1 MTAAEAQ
8 SSISRPGPSILTV
21 DSVSQD
27 QRRVHRDSVPLPR
40 STGGTPSGTGTPQE
54 GFSTLQSPDAGDP
67 LATVDWDAFLLP
79 LEPTAE
85 DPLDDAAAKS
95 KAPRYQNSD
104 QPMITWI
111 PKRDLFL
118 DELLRREGRGQFT
131 ADRCT
136 SVQRWTGVS
145 FEQTT
150 LKDLGLV
157 VQLGHRHNGT
167 TCANPIPVRD
177 NFSVIDINGRH
188 VVMLAFCGC
197 DGAGEAG
204 DNVQQLLRF
213 DLYPATDC
221 EPNTAFT
228 IALLEHYHLQSLQG
242 KISMYDYY
250 TTLERLTDN
259 TGTKKVVDRYKE
271 FMRVVAQW
279 RHLKMLKRAGRAH
292 CPEGI
297 KGTGP
302 GELAVRCPA
311 CPHPGIN
318 LPDNWQDVSD
328 DLKYMYWLTV
338 AVDACFRLK
347 RRDVSSTQKDPFL
360 GNGWGYFVE
369 DTGYHEVLKGYQD
382 QDEMSSCTGFSAID
396 HANNKFSKGYAAT
409 GVGAVVCARHEFWLA
424 LGMGDLQKG
433 ERYVNMDYIFV
444 SAMREYLVVNKLV
457 TYDIAC
463 QWSKNLLERIA
474 SFPAGIQIDIPEGS
488 IMYAI
493 PKLHFRSHIQEGH
506 SPYSL
511 NYRKG
516 CARNDGEGIERRWW
530 DIQPI
535 TGSTKMMGPGQR
547 QGVLEDHLGYG
558 NWRKFVEL
566 PWTLRDRLRDALKS
580 YMKNVDHYTTLTV
593 SLMDEN
599 VKLWTAQVNLWEA
612 DPWAPGMEDPY
623 VVASS
628 GLTEAETVQR
638 LTEEEQKASAVKGYI
653 ALHDVSMLGFMKMGV
668 DLEETKIALRRDAKQ
683 ATPSKQLGLH
693 ERRNALRRKLLKY
706 RELQGVYMPRA
717 MSLIANDPA
726 CHNDVE
732 RVEDVRLVLPSEIAL
747 LQRGVV
753 CSPRLCEME
762 ERMREAQC
770 RDALQDVRNQL
781 HIIDHLFRYKKVNVR
796 HQGANTRV
804 RTDIAS
810 QDTKKTRAAEKY
822 RRARRAKLAL
832 AGSGV
837 WEQEFQV
844 LEDRDIRPI
853 VDDDPDEVALRK
865 RKRGEKGAVA
875 EGHRTISWIWQA
887 ADSSSPAAVIDLLRV
902 EWLKARARK
911 MRWEE
916 EVRLLPEE
924 MRRVLVTL
932 QYEEKAWLARR
943 TARVVADPA
952 LQEGLAAY
960 ATRQA
965 AIRCAMRGTFVA
977 VCRMTAIEAN
987 GSQGD
992 EWEVA
997 SAMESVAGMDN
1008 RDFDSMYELDGEDL
1022 QERCNR

>member
-1 MTAAEAQ
+1 MT
-8 SSISRPGPSILTV
+8 
-21 DSVSQD
+21 
-27 QRRVHRDSVPLPR
+27 
-40 STGGTPSGTGTPQE
+40 
-54 GFSTLQSPDAGDP
+54 
-67 LATVDWDAFLLP
+67 
-79 LEPTAE
+79 
-85 DPLDDAAAKS
+85 
-95 KAPRYQNSD
+95 
-104 QPMITWI
+104 TWV

-118 DELLRREGRGQFT
+118 DEILRTEGRSHFI
-131 ADRCT
+131 ADRCPT
-136 SVQRWTGVS
+136 CINPLTHGCSNAALIRCKSCAPGPLRCIACTANDHVNQPFHRVQRWTGVS

-157 VQLGHRHNGT
+157 IQLGHRHSGLS
-167 TCANPIPVRD
+167 CANPIPARD
-177 NFSVIDINGRH
+177 DFSVIDVNGRH
-188 VVMLAFCGC
+188 VVALSFCGC
-197 DGAGEAG
+197 DKASEAG
-204 DNVQQLLRF
+204 DSVQQLLRF
-213 DLYPATDC
+213 NLYPATDC

-228 IALLEHYHLQSLQG
+228 ISLLEHYHIQSLQG

-259 TGTKKVVDRYKE
+259 TGTKKVVNRYKE

-292 CPEGI
+292 DTEGI
-297 KGTGP
+297 NGTGP

-318 LPDNWQDVSD
+318 LPENWKDISD

-347 RRDVSSTQKDPFL
+347 RRDVSSTDRDPFL

-369 DTGYHEVLKGYQD
+369 DTGYHEVLKGYRD
-382 QDEMSSCTGFSAID
+382 QDEISSCTGFAAID
-396 HANNKFSKGYAAT
+396 HANNKFARGYAAT

-424 LGMGDLQKG
+424 LGIGDLQKG

-474 SFPAGIQIDIPEGS
+474 SFPPGVQINIPEGS

-493 PKLHFRSHIQEGH
+493 PKLHFQSHIQEGH

-511 NYRKG
+511 NYRVG

-535 TGSTKMMGPGQR
+535 TSSTKMMGPGQR

-558 NWRKFVEL
+558 NWRKLVEL
-566 PWTLRDRLRDALKS
+566 PWTLRDRLRDALAS
-580 YMKNVDHYTTLTV
+580 YAKHADHYASLTA
-593 SLMDEN
+593 SLADDNIRTWRMQIE
-599 VKLWTAQVNLWEA
+599 LWEG
-612 DPWAPGMEDPY
+612 DPSAPGVEDPY
-623 VVASS
+623 IVTSS
-628 GLTEAETVQR
+628 GLTESETVQR
-638 LTEEEQKASAVKGYI
+638 LTEEEQKASAVRGYI
-653 ALHDVSMLGFMKMGV
+653 ALHDVSMLGFMKMGIE
-668 DLEETKIALRRDAKQ
+668 LEETKILLSSDAKA
-683 ATPSKQLGLH
+683 ATPSKQLGIH
-693 ERRNALRRKLLKY
+693 ERRNALRRKLVKY
-706 RELQGVYMPRA
+706 RELQGVYMPQA
-717 MSLIANDPA
+717 MALIANNPA
-726 CHNDVE
+726 CQSDVE
-732 RVEDVRLVLPSEIAL
+732 HVEGVCLVLPSEIAPV
-747 LQRGVV
+747 QRGIV
-753 CSPRLCEME
+753 CPPRLCEME

-770 RDALQDVRNQL
+770 RDALQDIRNQL

-796 HQGANTRV
+796 HQGANTRI
-804 RTDIAS
+804 RTDLS
-810 QDTKKTRAAEKY
+810 TQDVKKTRAAEKY
-822 RRARRAKLAL
+822 RRARRAKLTLSGA
-832 AGSGV
+832 GV
-837 WEQEFQV
+837 WEEEFRQ
-844 LEDRDIRPI
+844 LEDKDIRAI

-887 ADSSSPAAVIDLLRV
+887 ADSNSPAAVIDSLRV
-902 EWLKARARK
+902 EWLKSRARK

-924 MRRVLVTL
+924 MRRVLATL
-932 QYEEKAWLARR
+932 RYQQRVWLTRGVARD
-943 TARVVADPA
+943 ADDSA
-952 LQEGLAAY
+952 LREGLVAY

-965 AIRCAMRGTFVA
+965 AMCHAMHATFVA
-977 VCRMTAIEAN
+977 VCSGMAAQAN
-987 GSQGD
+987 GREG
-992 EWEVA
+992 EVWQTGVA
-997 SAMESVAGMDN
+997 AESTAGMDN
-1008 RDFDSMYELDGEDL
+1008 RDFESMYELDGEDL